1 MNTLGFLVNLFA
13 DRPLPG
19 GSARNRYVAERAP
32 QLATDLIADDHAM
45 AHVMKDVCHDIEANP
60 TPGHERM
67 LRAVRNGDDSALACE
82 FRLLIAQYVLDEGK
96 DLADDE
102 WRKQHLERAA

>member
-1 MNTLGFLVNLFA
+1 MNLLGFLVNLLA

-19 GSARNRYVAERAP
+19 DSPRSRYVAERAP

-45 AHVMKDVCHDIEANP
+45 AHVMKDACHDIAANP
-60 TPGHERM
+60 SPAHDRL
-67 LRAVRNGDDSALACE
+67 LRAVRNGDDSGLASE
-82 FRLLIAQYVLDEGK
+82 FRILIAQYVLDEAR
-96 DLADDE
+96 DRADDE